1 MIGIVI
7 VTHSNL
13 AGEFITAAE
22 MIIGPVDRLQAVS
35 IDRSVAVETAQQNLQ
50 QALLSVGQDGDGV
63 IILTDIFGGTPTNI
77 SAEFLVDPQVEIVT
91 GINLPM
97 LLKCVS
103 ARQGSSITTLA
114 GLLKEYGRNAVL
126 RPSEM
131 LE

>member
-7 VTHSNL
+7 VTHANL

-35 IDRSVAVETAQQNLQ
+35 IDRTVAVETAQQHLQ

-77 SAEFLVDPQVEIVT
+77 SA
-91 GINLPM
+91 
-97 LLKCVS
+97 
-103 ARQGSSITTLA
+103 
-114 GLLKEYGRNAVL
+114 
-126 RPSEM
+126 
-131 LE
+131 

>member
-22 MIIGPVDRLQAVS
+22 MIIGPVDKLQAVS
-35 IDRSVAVETAQQNLQ
+35 IDRTVAVETAQQPLQ
-50 QALLSVGQDGDGV
+50 HPLLNVARDGDGA
-63 IILTDIFGGTPTNI
+63 IILTDMFGGTPTNI
-77 SAEFLVDPQVEIVT
+77 SAEFLVDPQIEIIT

-103 ARQGSSITTLA
+103 ARQGNSVAALA
-114 GLLKEYGRNAVL
+114 GLLKDYGRNAVL

-131 LE
+131 LK

>member
-7 VTHSNL
+7 VTHANL

-35 IDRSVAVETAQQNLQ
+35 IDRTVAVETAQQHLQ

-103 ARQGSSITTLA
+103 ARQGASIAPLA

-131 LE
+131 LK